1 MRWLLS
7 HKQFVI
13 LIVIISLL
21 LSLGILSIKKGSFK
35 GGVTSFATGFSYFGK
50 GLGDALTSIF
60 SYGSVVDENKELK
73 EEVNKLKEELNR
85 VEFKNKDL
93 KELKELSKSLN
104 YDWTEKA
111 KYVTADVQT
120 ADWSDSYKVFMINRG
135 KESGIALND
144 VVVSTQG
151 VVGYISDTGNGWSE
165 ISTILDQN
173 RKISFK
179 VYSNLEVQGV
189 LDDTVDGNNMSG
201 YFFSEASGVV
211 KGSILVTSGVGLYPK
226 GVNIGTVTKVKKS
239 KDQKMTVFVKP
250 SVDFKILEKVS
261 VVVKR

>member
-1 MRWLLS
+1 MRWLVS

-13 LIVIISLL
+13 LVVIISMF
-21 LSLGILSIKKGSFK
+21 LSLTVLIIKKGSLK
-35 GGVTSFATGFSYFGK
+35 GGVNSFVTVFAYAGRGF
-50 GLGDALTSIF
+50 GDAMTSIF

-73 EEVNKLKEELNR
+73 EEVNQLKEELNR

-93 KELKELSKSLN
+93 KELKELSKSLD
-104 YDWTEKA
+104 YDWTKKA
-111 KYVTADVQT
+111 KYVTADIRT
-120 ADWSDSYKVFMINRG
+120 ADWSDSYKILMINRG
-135 KESGIALND
+135 SESGIVKND

-151 VVGYISDTGNGWSE
+151 VVGYISDTGKGWSE
-165 ISTILDQN
+165 VSTILDPG

-189 LDDTVDGNNMSG
+189 LDETEGNNMSG

-211 KGSILVTSGVGLYPK
+211 EGSILVTSGIGLYPR
-226 GVNIGTVTKVKKS
+226 GVNIGTVTKVKKA
-239 KDQKMTVFVKP
+239 KDQKMTVFVTP
-250 SVDFKILEKVS
+250 SVDFKTLNKVS